1 MNKVSSFYFDPDD
14 DELTDEEIQQSIE
27 DRAEYLEMQAE
38 LQREY
43 AAEDMLTPRASD
55 GRCPA
60 DFIYDPLRD
69 RIGEFE

>member
-1 MNKVSSFYFDPDD
+1 MNKVSSYYYSPDD
-14 DELTDEEIQQSIE
+14 DNLTDEEIQKAAE

-43 AAEDMLTPRASD
+43 AYEEMNTPRSN